1 MEDIHLCELCQLAYE
16 PEEVVPGGIR
26 KLKTFNGYT
35 VDLRLQEFR
44 KVPYDELPEF
54 IAFTSTKGQKLLA
67 QMHADA
73 LQQARNKL
81 DDLEKQLQLSW
92 ERNFSKGQKQEEVT
106 R

>member
-1 MEDIHLCELCQLAYE
+1 MHLCELCREAYE

-26 KLKTFNGYT
+26 KLKTFKGYT

-44 KVPYDELPEF
+44 KVPYGKLPEF

-67 QMHADA
+67 QMHQEVMQEARTQLAD
-73 LQQARNKL
+73 R
-81 DDLEKQLQLSW
+81 EKQLQTSF
-92 ERNFSKGQKQEEVT
+92 EKFRKRRKQEQGT

>member
-1 MEDIHLCELCQLAYE
+1 MEDIYLCELCREAYE

-35 VDLRLQEFR
+35 VDVRLQEFR
-44 KVPYDELPEF
+44 KIPYGKLPEF

-67 QMHADA
+67 LMHEEVM
-73 LQQARNKL
+73 QQARTNL
-81 DDLEKQLQLSW
+81 DDLEKRLHSSFEKFLK
-92 ERNFSKGQKQEEVT
+92 RLKQEQGT

>member
-1 MEDIHLCELCQLAYE
+1 MCELCREAYE

-44 KVPYDELPEF
+44 KVPYGKLPEF
-54 IAFTSTKGQKLLA
+54 IAFTSTNGQTLLA
-67 QMHADA
+67 QMHEKAM
-73 LQQARNKL
+73 QQARTNL
-81 DDLEKQLQLSW
+81 DDLEKQLHSSFEKFL
-92 ERNFSKGQKQEEVT
+92 ERVMQEQGT

>member
-1 MEDIHLCELCQLAYE
+1 VEDIYLCELCREAYE

-44 KVPYDELPEF
+44 KVPYGKLPEF

-67 QMHADA
+67 QMHEEAM
-73 LQQARNKL
+73 QQARKN
-81 DDLEKQLQLSW
+81 LEEL
-92 ERNFSKGQKQEEVT
+92 ERRLHISFEKFLKRRKQEEVT

>member
-1 MEDIHLCELCQLAYE
+1 VEDIYMCELCQLAYE

-44 KVPYDELPEF
+44 KVPYDDLPEF

-67 QMHADA
+67 LMHENEM
-73 LQQARNKL
+73 QQARTNL
-81 DDLEKQLQLSW
+81 DDLEKRLQISFEKFL
-92 ERNFSKGQKQEEVT
+92 KKLKQEQGT

>member
-44 KVPYDELPEF
+44 KVPYGKLPEF
-54 IAFTSTKGQKLLA
+54 IAFTSTKGQTLLA
-67 QMHADA
+67 QMHVEA
-73 LQQARNKL
+73 LQQARKHL
-81 DDLEKQLQLSW
+81 DDLEKRLHRSFEKFLK
-92 ERNFSKGQKQEEVT
+92 RLKQKQGT

>member
-1 MEDIHLCELCQLAYE
+1 MCELCQLAYE

-44 KVPYDELPEF
+44 KVPYGKLPEF
-54 IAFTSTKGQKLLA
+54 IAFTSTKGQRFLA
-67 QMHADA
+67 QMHEKVM
-73 LQQARNKL
+73 QQARKNL
-81 DDLEKQLQLSW
+81 DDLEKRLQISFEKFL
-92 ERNFSKGQKQEEVT
+92 ERLKQKQGT

>member
-1 MEDIHLCELCQLAYE
+1 VEDIYLCELCREAYE

-44 KVPYDELPEF
+44 KVPYGKLPEF
-54 IAFTSTKGQKLLA
+54 IAFTSTKGQKLLSE
-67 QMHADA
+67 MHEKEM
-73 LQQARNKL
+73 QQARTNL
-81 DDLEKQLQLSW
+81 DDLEKRLHSSFEKFLK
-92 ERNFSKGQKQEEVT
+92 RLKQEEVT

>member
-1 MEDIHLCELCQLAYE
+1 MEYIHLCELCQLAYE

-44 KVPYDELPEF
+44 KIPYGKLPEF
-54 IAFTSTKGQKLLA
+54 IEFTSTKGQKLLA
-67 QMHADA
+67 LMHQEVM
-73 LQQARNKL
+73 QQARTQL
-81 DDLEKQLQLSW
+81 ADLEKRLHRSFEKFHKRVKLEQ
-92 ERNFSKGQKQEEVT
+92 GT